1 MMKKL
6 IVIGSLFI
14 AVLTGCG
21 ETSRESY
28 NDNNSEKE
36 HQVISNGIHTL
47 SLQSGDTKIFAFNM
61 SEDGYVS
68 IETEYYKCNIDLI
81 NSDGEIIKSTASH
94 GGSINPN
101 IKKGLYYLKV
111 KSRSDN
117 CNSFVLFS
125 PMIIDD
131 NTNENREII
140 TNGTHRL

>member
-1 MMKKL
+1 MMKKS
-6 IVIGSLFI
+6 IVMGSLFI
-14 AVLTGCG
+14 AVLAGCG
-21 ETSRESY
+21 ETSRVSY

-36 HQVISNGIHTL
+36 HQTINNGIHTL

-68 IETEYYKCNIDLI
+68 IETEYVSCKIDLI
-81 NSDGEIIKSTASH
+81 NSDGKIIKSVI
-94 GGSINPN
+94 GGSINPSIN
-101 IKKGLYYLKV
+101 KGLYYLKV
-111 KSRSDN
+111 KSISDN